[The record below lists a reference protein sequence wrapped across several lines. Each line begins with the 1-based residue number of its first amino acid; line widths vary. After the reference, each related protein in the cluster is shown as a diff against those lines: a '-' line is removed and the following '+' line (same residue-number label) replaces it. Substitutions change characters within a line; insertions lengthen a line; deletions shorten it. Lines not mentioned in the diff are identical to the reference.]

1 MLDFLLVH
9 YKDDVFTMWLCCCS
23 CGRQTPKVTMVNQ
36 VTVVTTRTSRTDIR
50 SMHINAEIFIICFLV
65 EETSQRTL
73 RTTL

>member
-1 MLDFLLVH
+1 
-9 YKDDVFTMWLCCCS
+9 
-23 CGRQTPKVTMVNQ
+23 MVNQ
-36 VTVVTTRTSRTDIR
+36 VMVVTTRTSRTNIR